1 MATAKKKQNS
11 KSLRESIYE
20 QIRDA
25 ITFGETVSRTASYR
39 KPNNRQIKSQQ
50 KSSKRSGGCSFQE
63 TNVASKNDILNMV
76 SKTIEAYETI
86 DILINCAGGS
96 AGVPKVSVEDTIE
109 EDWDKVV
116 NLNFKGTFLCTQ
128 AVVPYMKK
136 QGNGKIVN
144 LSSVSAR
151 INSELTPVQY
161 TSSKGAISTFTRHI
175 AGKLGPYGIN
185 VNAVAPGIT
194 LTPRVTGMWNE
205 RRTEEER
212 KLYMEK
218 IPLRRLGTVQDVVN
232 SVLFLCSS
240 ESDYITGIT
249 LDVNGGL
256 FSV

>member
-1 MATAKKKQNS
+1 MIFNNKVAIVTGGANGLGKAFAIALASEGCNVMIADIDTAGLEKTAG
-11 KSLRESIYE
+11 E
-20 QIRDA
+20 IRA
-25 ITFGETVSRTASYR
+25 
-39 KPNNRQIKSQQ
+39 
-50 KSSKRSGGCSFQE
+50 SGGECLFQK
-63 TNVASKNDILNMV
+63 TDIFDKNDISAMV
-76 SKTIEAYETI
+76 AKAAHAFKHV

-96 AGVPKVSVEDTIE
+96 AGVPKVSVEDILE

-136 QGNGKIVN
+136 QETGKIVN
-144 LSSVSAR
+144 LSSVSTR
-151 INSELTPVQY
+151 INSVLTPVQY

-175 AGKLGPYGIN
+175 AGELGPYGIN

-194 LTPRVTGMWNE
+194 LTPRVVGMWNE

-212 KLYMEK
+212 KAYLEK

-249 LDVNGGL
+249 LDINGGL